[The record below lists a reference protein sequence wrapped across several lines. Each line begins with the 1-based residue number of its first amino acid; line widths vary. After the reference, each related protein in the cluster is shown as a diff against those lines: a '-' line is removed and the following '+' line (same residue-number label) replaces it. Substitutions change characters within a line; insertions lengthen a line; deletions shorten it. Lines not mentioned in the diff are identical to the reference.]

1 MNAGLTLVKWDEEVF
16 NNDIYNNFTEKYS
29 KLIEKHVP
37 TKTVTIRPSDKPY
50 ITTAI
55 RKRMQQRKRIHKKAV
70 RTNNPQHWQQFRS
83 IRNEIISLL
92 RNAQRNYKIKLANQL
107 VDKSIPPG
115 KWWRI
120 AKSVT
125 RLKKT
130 KSFSSF
136 NCMSGW

>member
-55 RKRMQQRKRIHKKAV
+55 RKRMRMKEKEYIKKLYAPI
-70 RTNNPQHWQQFRS
+70 TQKIGN
-83 IRNEIISLL
+83 SLDL
-92 RNAQRNYKIKLANQL
+92 FVMK
-107 VDKSIPPG
+107 
-115 KWWRI
+115 
-120 AKSVT
+120 
-125 RLKKT
+125 
-130 KSFSSF
+130 
-136 NCMSGW
+136 